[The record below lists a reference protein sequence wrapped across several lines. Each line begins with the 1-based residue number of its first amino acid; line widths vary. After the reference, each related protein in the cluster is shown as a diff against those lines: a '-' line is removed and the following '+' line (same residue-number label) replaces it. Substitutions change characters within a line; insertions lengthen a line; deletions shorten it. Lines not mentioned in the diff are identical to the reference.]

1 MSSMGYPH
9 PIKGMGGDE
18 LLSKTQL
25 MFGVGMGSGR
35 PDPYKNALDMYLSF
49 FKVIFSLCSHIFS
62 KCVKCKEAER
72 HCGGWCCMCKK
83 SGNPLVIFFF
93 IVK

>member
-1 MSSMGYPH
+1 VSSMGYPH

-18 LLSKTQL
+18 LLSKSQL

-49 FKVIFSLCSHIFS
+49 FRVIFSSCSHS
-62 KCVKCKEAER
+62 
-72 HCGGWCCMCKK
+72 
-83 SGNPLVIFFF
+83 S
-93 IVK
+93 